1 MKGKLTMT
9 ITIGI
14 MCTVLL
20 YVMLVQFK
28 TVEETDI
35 TEIENMR
42 EAELRTEVAN
52 WKTKYEDVSKKYEE
66 TTKTIREYEDKI
78 TNNQEASELLQEEL
92 ERANMLLG
100 KTDVQGEGIVI
111 TLSDNREKKIEI
123 YDILQ
128 LINELKLAGAE
139 AISINDERIIA
150 TTDIKEVNSMYI
162 VVDGKRI
169 TSPYV
174 VKAIGNQ
181 TYLESGLT
189 TKDYGYIDRVIK
201 AYDKTA
207 TVERQDNVKILKYA
221 GEMKL
226 QYAE

>member
-14 MCTVLL
+14 MCAVLL

-52 WKTKYEDVSKKYEE
+52 WKTKYEEVNKKYEE
-66 TTKTIREYEDKI
+66 VTRTIKDYEDKI

-100 KTDVQGEGIVI
+100 KTDVQGEGIVV
-111 TLSDNREKKIEI
+111 TLSDNRERKIEI

-174 VKAIGNQ
+174 IKAIGNQ

-207 TVERQDNVKILKYA
+207 TVERQDDIKILKYA

>member
-1 MKGKLTMT
+1 MKEKLTMT

-14 MCTVLL
+14 MFAILL

-42 EAELRTEVAN
+42 ETELRTETAN
-52 WKTKYEDVSKKYEE
+52 WKTKYEETTKKYEE
-66 TTKTIREYEDKI
+66 VLQTIQEYEETI
-78 TNNQEASELLQEEL
+78 ENNVESSELLEKEL
-92 ERANMLLG
+92 KEANMLLG
-100 KTDVQGEGIVI
+100 KTDVEGNGIVV
-111 TLSDNREKKIEI
+111 TLSDNRQKKIEI

-128 LINELKLAGAE
+128 LVNELNLAGAE

-150 TTDIKEVNSMYI
+150 MTDIKEVNSMYI
-162 VVDGKRI
+162 VINGRRI
-169 TSPYV
+169 GSPYV

-201 AYDKTA
+201 AYEKTA
-207 TVERQDNVKILKYA
+207 TVERQDNIKILKYS

-226 QYAE
+226 KYAE

>member
-111 TLSDNREKKIEI
+111 TLSDNRERKIEI

-189 TKDYGYIDRVIK
+189 TKDYGYIDAVRRW
-201 AYDKTA
+201 TRW
-207 TVERQDNVKILKYA
+207 T
-221 GEMKL
+221 
-226 QYAE
+226 

>member
-1 MKGKLTMT
+1 MRGKLTMT

-35 TEIENMR
+35 AQIENMR
-42 EAELRTEVAN
+42 EAELRTEAAS
-52 WKTKYEDVSKKYEE
+52 WKTKYEEINKKYEE
-66 TTKTIREYEDKI
+66 VTQTIEEYENKI
-78 TNNQEASELLQEEL
+78 ANNQEASELLQEEL

-100 KTDVQGEGIVI
+100 KTDVQGEGIVV
-111 TLSDNREKKIEI
+111 TLSDNRERKIEI

-128 LINELKLAGAE
+128 LINELNLAGAE
-139 AISINDERIIA
+139 AISINEERIIA

-162 VVDGKRI
+162 VIGGKRI

-189 TKDYGYIDRVIK
+189 TKDYGYIDRIIK
-201 AYDKTA
+201 GYDKTA
-207 TVERQDNVKILKYA
+207 TVERQSNIKILKYA

>member
-42 EAELRTEVAN
+42 EGELRTGVAN

>member
-1 MKGKLTMT
+1 MKGKLTMI

-14 MCTVLL
+14 MFALLL
-20 YVMLVQFK
+20 YVMFMQFK

-42 EAELRTEVAN
+42 EAELRTETAN
-52 WKTKYEDVSKKYEE
+52 WKTKYEETNKKYEE
-66 TTKTIREYEDKI
+66 VLQTIKEYETKI
-78 TNNQEASELLQEEL
+78 ENNQEASELLEKEL
-92 ERANMLLG
+92 KEANMLLG
-100 KTDVQGEGIVI
+100 KTDVQGSGIVV
-111 TLSDNREKKIEI
+111 TLSDNKQQKIEI

-128 LINELKLAGAE
+128 LVNELNLAGAE

-150 TTDIKEVNSMYI
+150 TTDIKEVNSIYI
-162 VVDGKRI
+162 VINGQRI
-169 TSPYV
+169 SSPYV

-189 TKDYGYIDRVIK
+189 TKDFGYIDRVIK

-207 TVERQDNVKILKYA
+207 TVERQNNIKILKYS

-226 QYAE
+226 KYAE